1 MKDLSIFLKENKIKR
16 ENVFYCAS
24 EDFKD
29 SEGNVIRWEIKPVTT
44 REEETIRE
52 ESMDYADGK
61 YRLNVNRYIE
71 KMVAEAVV
79 FPNLYD
85 AKLQDSYNVK
95 SPEALVKEILDKPGD
110 YSRLARFVQN
120 LNGFK
125 SLREGIEEA
134 KN

>member
-44 REEETIRE
+44 REEEAIRE

-110 YSRLARFVQN
+110 YSRLAR
-120 LNGFK
+120 LC
-125 SLREGIEEA
+125 RI
-134 KN
+134 